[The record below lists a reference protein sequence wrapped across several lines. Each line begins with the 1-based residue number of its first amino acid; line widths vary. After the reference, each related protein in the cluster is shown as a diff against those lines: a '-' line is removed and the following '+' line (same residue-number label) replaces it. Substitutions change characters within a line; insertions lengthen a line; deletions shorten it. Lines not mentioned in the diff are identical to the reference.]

1 MVPCAPDLADVGG
14 FDASAFALTEGHVH
28 GELDGQ
34 AGHGAGGQRLDLG
47 HGLHQARLGAVR
59 LQGDLPG
66 STAA

>member
-1 MVPCAPDLADVGG
+1 MADLADVGG
-14 FDASAFALTEGHVH
+14 FDASAFALAEGHVH

-47 HGLHQARLGAVR
+47 HGLHQAGFGAVR
-59 LQGDLPG
+59 LQGDLRG